1 MSSYNLSITLDEPII
16 DKKFSL
22 YTKLIKKENKIKI
35 NLGYILLDYVDDIY
49 INLEIQYKYVY
60 IKIYYNA
67 KTVDDTFIFLLNNKK
82 YDIHKDKLKIFL
94 LKEID
99 RIDKTDFYNISSD
112 LFIDSIEYWFNHS
125 YCDDV
130 FL

>member
-67 KTVDDTFIFLLNNKK
+67 KTVDDTFIFLLNNKN
-82 YDIHKDKLKIFL
+82 L
-94 LKEID
+94 
-99 RIDKTDFYNISSD
+99 
-112 LFIDSIEYWFNHS
+112 
-125 YCDDV
+125 
-130 FL
+130 

>member
-1 MSSYNLSITLDEPII
+1 MSSYNLSITLDEQII

>member
-1 MSSYNLSITLDEPII
+1 MSSYNLSITLDEQII

-82 YDIHKDKLKIFL
+82 YNIHKDKLKIFL